1 MLDKAQAGD
10 FRGRFREIVSD
21 PLNLLIARHPQAG
34 MADGDEVVLHNGHRV
49 NLRGDLSYYDDF
61 SDILIINRGVHEPL
75 EEYAFQQVL
84 AQLPKAPSMLELG
97 AYWAH
102 YSMWFQQAR
111 PNGQNHLVE
120 PEEKCL
126 AVGQANFAKNG
137 YTGRFTQAF
146 VGQGQFEVDTYL
158 AEQGLDRLTIL
169 HSDIQGYEV
178 EMLDGAQKTLSEQRA
193 DYLFISTHTQEI
205 HAKVLERLN
214 GFGYRVEVSADFEN
228 QTTSYDGFVLGVA
241 PNLPRV
247 FPGDVPLGRGE
258 IAGSTPEV
266 LLNSLQNLGPKRSFA
281 QRLISLFK

>member
-1 MLDKAQAGD
+1 MLEKAQAGD

-49 NLRGDLSYYDDF
+49 SLRGDLSYYDDF

-84 AQLPKAPSMLELG
+84 AQLPESPTMLELG

-111 PNGQNHLVE
+111 PKGQNHLVE

-126 AVGQANFAKNG
+126 AVGKTNFDKNG

-146 VGQGQFEVDTYL
+146 VGQGQFEVDSYL
-158 AEQGLDRLTIL
+158 VEQGLDHLTIL

-205 HAKVLERLN
+205 HAEVLERLN
-214 GFGYRVEVSADFEN
+214 GFGYRVEVSADFEY
-228 QTTSYDGFVLGVA
+228 QTTSYDGFILGVA

-247 FPGDVPLGRGE
+247 FSGAVPLGRGE
-258 IAGSTPEV
+258 IAVSAPNA
-266 LLNSLQNLGPKRSFA
+266 LLNSLQNLRAKSRFLGR
-281 QRLISLFK
+281 FKAK

>member
-1 MLDKAQAGD
+1 MLKKAQAAD

-21 PLNLLIARHPQAG
+21 PLNLLISRHPQAG
-34 MADGDEVVLHNGHRV
+34 MVEADEVVLHNGLRV
-49 NLRGDLSYYDDF
+49 PLRGELSYYDDF

-84 AQLPKAPSMLELG
+84 AQLPQVPSMLELG

-111 PNGQNHLVE
+111 PKGQNHLVE

-146 VGQGQFEVDTYL
+146 VGQGQFEVDAYL
-158 AEQGLDRLTIL
+158 AEQGLEHLDIL
-169 HSDIQGYEV
+169 HSDIQGFEV

-193 DYLFISTHTQEI
+193 DYLFISTHSQDIHVEI
-205 HAKVLERLN
+205 MKRLT
-214 GFGYRVEVSADFEN
+214 GFGYRIEVAADFEHE
-228 QTTSYDGFVLGVA
+228 TTSYDGFILGVV

-247 FPGDVPLGRGE
+247 FPGAAPLGRGE
-258 IAGSTPEV
+258 ITGASPAA
-266 LLNSLQNLGPKRSFA
+266 LLDSLQNVRAKTG
-281 QRLISLFK
+281 